1 MRLRH
6 SRRDFARGYEYT
18 PSGRGATVDNVES
31 VRREEKTESIELD
44 F

>member
-1 MRLRH
+1 MRLCH

-18 PSGRGATVDNVES
+18 PSGQGAVVDNVES
-31 VRREEKTESIELD
+31 VRRGEKTESIELD